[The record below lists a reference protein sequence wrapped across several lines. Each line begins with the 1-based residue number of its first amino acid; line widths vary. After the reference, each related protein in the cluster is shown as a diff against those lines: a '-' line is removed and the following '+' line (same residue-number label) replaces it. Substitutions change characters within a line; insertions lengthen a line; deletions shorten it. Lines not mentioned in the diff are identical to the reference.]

1 MRTRVAIVLPYFG
14 TGGGECMVSRLA
26 AHLDL
31 NKVDAEVICVFGEP
45 QNNELEKNILE
56 HGVPIKY
63 IRKGKGFS
71 SAAIKRLNHEL
82 SEFQPDVVHT
92 HLSACVY
99 CAEWVLTHNVKML
112 HTVHNMPAF
121 ELIMPKKVVMAT
133 MYRCGKAIPV
143 AISHEIQALTQSYYR
158 LKTTPELV
166 YNPVDVSRYSKLEKK
181 KRKNFTFVNVGRL
194 YEVKNQILLVKT
206 FEKILEDQSD
216 TDLFILGDGP
226 LREELETY
234 LKEHK
239 LTQHIFMEGN
249 VENVEQYL
257 AEADA
262 FVLSS
267 NYEGLPLVILEAM
280 ASGLPIVSTDVGGV
294 KDVVTDNGLLVEP
307 HSIEKLAS
315 AMMQIKANAE
325 MRKDFSERSKRNVMQ
340 FDSSIIAQEYIALYE
355 KYARLAKY

>member
-1 MRTRVAIVLPYFG
+1 M
-14 TGGGECMVSRLA
+14 
-26 AHLDL
+26 
-31 NKVDAEVICVFGEP
+31 
-45 QNNELEKNILE
+45 
-56 HGVPIKY
+56 
-63 IRKGKGFS
+63 
-71 SAAIKRLNHEL
+71 
-82 SEFQPDVVHT
+82 
-92 HLSACVY
+92 
-99 CAEWVLTHNVKML
+99 
-112 HTVHNMPAF
+112 
-121 ELIMPKKVVMAT
+121 
-133 MYRCGKAIPV
+133 
-143 AISHEIQALTQSYYR
+143 
-158 LKTTPELV
+158 
-166 YNPVDVSRYSKLEKK
+166 EKK

-194 YEVKNQILLVKT
+194 YEAKNQILLVKA

-226 LREELETY
+226 LKEELETY

-355 KYARLAKY
+355 KYARLVKH